1 MSRFSQYHDFPYSSS
16 FPRSS
21 SHSKSVIVLL
31 ILIGIAFVGWCVF
44 LAGTDMDPTACNGQR
59 ITGWSNGRYTNLCV
73 ENAP

>member
-1 MSRFSQYHDFPYSSS
+1 MRRYHDFPYSSS
-16 FPRSS
+16 FPRPSS
-21 SHSKSVIVLL
+21 SGSKIFLL

-44 LAGTDMDPTACNGQR
+44 LAETDYDLTACNGQR